1 MVTNSLHDGQMV
13 QGSPSDSISKMVVS
27 MTNCNAP
34 FDPTDD
40 SPAQYEHA
48 VPHRFPKPKNPNN
61 PKQDANRYA

>member
-1 MVTNSLHDGQMV
+1 
-13 QGSPSDSISKMVVS
+13 
-27 MTNCNAP
+27 MTNGNAP